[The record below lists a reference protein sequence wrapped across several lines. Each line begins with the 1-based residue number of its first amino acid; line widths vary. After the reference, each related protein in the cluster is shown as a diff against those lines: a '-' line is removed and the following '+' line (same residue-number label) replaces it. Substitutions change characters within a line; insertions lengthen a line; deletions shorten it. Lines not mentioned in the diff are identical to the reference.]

1 MATRMAARKEAGAE
15 MVDWEAFAGVGVS
28 VEDSE
33 VAARTMDM
41 PAMLEAAAVTMD
53 MPAMLEAAAMLES
66 AAVLEAAATAVAP
79 LAAAAALETVAA
91 FVETV
96 GCVPGPKSGRE

>member
-28 VEDSE
+28 VED
-33 VAARTMDM
+33 
-41 PAMLEAAAVTMD
+41 LEAAAVTMD
-53 MPAMLEAAAMLES
+53 MAAMLEAAMLQAAMLEAAAMLEV
-66 AAVLEAAATAVAP
+66 AAVLEAAATAMAP

-91 FVETV
+91 SVETV
-96 GCVPGPKSGRE
+96 GCVPDPKSGRE

>member
-53 MPAMLEAAAMLES
+53 MPAFFLNAHSLYCI
-66 AAVLEAAATAVAP
+66 LT
-79 LAAAAALETVAA
+79 ETDN
-91 FVETV
+91 
-96 GCVPGPKSGRE
+96 K